1 MNLRQFTIDFKEG
14 LESIRKLAKK
24 YTVAKKC
31 CLWEKYAIC
40 SPATD
45 VSGQSYQ
52 CCPSLY
58 ALI

>member
-31 CLWEKYAIC
+31 CVWENMPYVLQ
-40 SPATD
+40 P
-45 VSGQSYQ
+45 QM
-52 CCPSLY
+52 
-58 ALI
+58 